1 MFYCRCFLLKMRRQ
15 HEGGHLFKNTVVF
28 RKLPPRRLLVVRTP
42 ALSPSPRGGVWQM
55 QSSLLQ
61 SSWQVS
67 LDSHRWGHQIE
78 SLEVLTPGGLCVCAG
93 DQGGPRGLRERPSS
107 PPAAARVEAG
117 PWLPCSRLLGWG
129 DLCSRGC

>member
-28 RKLPPRRLLVVRTP
+28 RKLPPRRLPVVRTP

-78 SLEVLTPGGLCVCAG
+78 SLEVLTPGGLCVCVLETREDPEACVK
-93 DQGGPRGLRERPSS
+93 GPRPRRP
-107 PPAAARVEAG
+107 
-117 PWLPCSRLLGWG
+117 
-129 DLCSRGC
+129 